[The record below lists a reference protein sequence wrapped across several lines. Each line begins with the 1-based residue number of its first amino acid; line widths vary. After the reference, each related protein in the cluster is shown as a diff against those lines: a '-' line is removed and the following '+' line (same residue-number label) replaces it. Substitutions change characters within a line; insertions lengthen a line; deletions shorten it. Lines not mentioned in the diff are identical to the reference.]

1 MTRQSINEAFA
12 ALIHPGQKV
21 PFIRCAPVWARHL
34 LDEIVDSPRGVFR
47 HVVIEAPPRH
57 SQRFWSVGAMLALVI
72 GGDKHGA
79 QYGLYAP
86 TIVCAKGW
94 LNVAKDILGSY
105 EPEATDKVGL
115 VYRKA
120 RGFLL
125 NPTTRAAFRP
135 AAHRNLTAGIY
146 WTGVL
151 APNDPG
157 AAERFRTLPDTHRPR
172 FVIEPRT
179 YEITAENHA
188 EVVRGHTRRV
198 RIDTHDHAAD
208 GEITT
213 RRFEVFA

>member
-21 PFIRCAPVWARHL
+21 PFTRCAPIWARHL

-47 HVVIEAPPRH
+47 HIAIEAPPRY

-86 TIVCAKGW
+86 TIVWAKGW
-94 LNVAKDILGSY
+94 LNVAKDILGGY
-105 EPEATDKVGL
+105 EPEATEKVGL
-115 VYRKA
+115 VYRKD

-125 NPTTRAAFRP
+125 NRATRAAFRP
-135 AAHRNLTAGIY
+135 AALRNMSEVGFK
-146 WTGVL
+146 GVII
-151 APNDPG
+151 ADPE
-157 AAERFRTLPDTHRPR
+157 AVELFRALPDTHRPR
-172 FVIEPRT
+172 FVIEPRI
-179 YEITAENHA
+179 YEITAENHT